1 MRQHVSKHDM
11 NNFLNTV
18 SKLPQSSNEQ
28 SMECKI
34 TVKEL
39 FEALNSMPKEKSPWN
54 DGLLY
59 NFSKCF
65 GLSYFTYFW

>member
-1 MRQHVSKHDM
+1 M

-39 FEALNSMPKEKSPWN
+39 FEALNSMPKEKSP
-54 DGLLY
+54 
-59 NFSKCF
+59 
-65 GLSYFTYFW
+65 

>member
-39 FEALNSMPKEKSPWN
+39 FEALNSMPTEKSPWN
-54 DGLLY
+54 DGLL
-59 NFSKCF
+59 
-65 GLSYFTYFW
+65 